1 MNSIITQSLN
11 SIHAFY
17 CCGLGVLF
25 CDCLRLMECM
35 HSLNNL
41 VYDTLFLY
49 LQVKEALAVTR
60 GDLDEAERIAAEDRV
75 AISGVDEDTE
85 EATPVCKKQKKAIED
100 PVLVEMRKKFADAQA
115 TLTTVNNA
123 LTKAEPVTERTAFM
137 DWVRQVCKNVS
148 DDQFTEFQTAFIQMQ
163 TRWKMNDKQQQMSQM
178 SSCTSSSSHTG
189 PSPTPESGIW
199 QPMPSQWRMPPPHQ
213 DASPRQSQ
221 SCEYMQAYMQQPV
234 NPTTCQSQQCSTALP
249 SKPPGRISAA
259 MPVPRPSSAPA
270 ASTAGVCQ
278 AFSSALLNIH
288 DEQQENVTDYDI

>member
-1 MNSIITQSLN
+1 
-11 SIHAFY
+11 
-17 CCGLGVLF
+17 
-25 CDCLRLMECM
+25 MECM

-49 LQVKEALAVTR
+49 LQVKEALAVTC

-123 LTKAEPVTERTAFM
+123 LTKAEPVTECTAFM

-178 SSCTSSSSHTG
+178 SSCTSSSSH
-189 PSPTPESGIW
+189 
-199 QPMPSQWRMPPPHQ
+199 
-213 DASPRQSQ
+213 
-221 SCEYMQAYMQQPV
+221 
-234 NPTTCQSQQCSTALP
+234 
-249 SKPPGRISAA
+249 
-259 MPVPRPSSAPA
+259 
-270 ASTAGVCQ
+270 
-278 AFSSALLNIH
+278 
-288 DEQQENVTDYDI
+288 